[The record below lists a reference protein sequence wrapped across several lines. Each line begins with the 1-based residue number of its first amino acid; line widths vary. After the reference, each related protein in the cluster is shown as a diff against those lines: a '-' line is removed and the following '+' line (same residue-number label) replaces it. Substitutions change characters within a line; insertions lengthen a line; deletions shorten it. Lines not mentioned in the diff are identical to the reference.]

1 MTVSLKHKFTSAKS
15 DGLDTTIVRPSN
27 WNDEHALVLD
37 TDRLLGRDSPTTG
50 DVEEISVSGGVE
62 FTGAGGIQRSAL
74 TGDVTASAGSNVTT
88 IPNDTVTYAKIQ
100 NVSTNDMIL
109 GRATAGAGDIEELTC
124 TAAGRAL
131 LDDADAAAQRTTL
144 GLGTGDSPQFTGV
157 NIGNASDTTITRSA
171 AGVIA
176 VEGGVVPKENR
187 ANNFTASQT
196 VSSTGSLTVSGSGGL
211 GYSTGSGGSVTQLMS
226 KTTGVT
232 LNKTNG
238 QIVTAADVL
247 ASGASATFTVTNST
261 VSSPDTFVMHSQNVN
276 YSVRASDATAGS
288 FKITI
293 KNESGISLSQA
304 VTINFAVIK
313 AVIT

>member
-1 MTVSLKHKFTSAKS
+1 MAIDFPTSPSPGDTYSFSGRTWTWNGTGWVATT
-15 DGLDTTIVRPSN
+15 GGPQGVTGPTGATGATGATGPAVQPLDTT
-27 WNDEHALVLD
+27 
-37 TDRLLGRDSPTTG
+37 
-50 DVEEISVSGGVE
+50 
-62 FTGAGGIQRSAL
+62 
-74 TGDVTASAGSNVTT
+74 
-88 IPNDTVTYAKIQ
+88 
-100 NVSTNDMIL
+100 
-109 GRATAGAGDIEELTC
+109 
-124 TAAGRAL
+124 
-131 LDDADAAAQRTTL
+131 
-144 GLGTGDSPQFTGV
+144 DSPQFAGV

-211 GYSTGSGGSVTQLMS
+211 GYSNGSGGSVTQLTS

-238 QIVTAADVL
+238 QIVTAADAL

-293 KNESGISLSQA
+293 KNENVNSLSQA

-313 AVIT
+313 AVTA